1 MYSTKGV
8 FILLFCGCYQM
19 LVAQDSLSASR
30 QKISFNGYIKN
41 LSSYSIDKLG
51 HQNTFGN
58 LVHNRFNVKWKP
70 TGVITFAAELR
81 NRLFWGD
88 QVSRIPDFASRLRNN
103 NEAWNL
109 QKAWVSNNNLVL
121 HTNVERLYVDLK
133 KDKWQARIGRQRINW
148 GMATVWNPNDIYNAY
163 NFLDVDYEERPG
175 SDAVSLQR
183 NLSDFSHVEFV
194 YSSSG
199 YQKQIAAAR
208 YFLNRWNYDLQF
220 ISGVYHGAA
229 TLGLGWAGSIRETGF
244 KGEAQYYFAGKDSA
258 SQLNL
263 TLALD
268 HAFKHGWY
276 LTIGGLYNSRGLNRN
291 LNNPGELNLN
301 LSSRNLM
308 PARFSWLLAARKEI
322 SPLSTASCTI
332 VYSPQ
337 LDLLILSPTISYNIS
352 PQWDADLIWQSF
364 FLRYQGSFQ
373 GLQDIGY
380 LRFKWSFA
388 GNGKQ

>member
-1 MYSTKGV
+1 MYSIKWL
-8 FILLFCGCYQM
+8 FILFFCSCYQILM
-19 LVAQDSLSASR
+19 AQDSLSVTH

-41 LSSYSIDKLG
+41 LSSYSIYKLG
-51 HQNTFGN
+51 QQNTFGN

-70 TGVITFAAELR
+70 SAAISFAAELR
-81 NRLFWGD
+81 NRVFWGD
-88 QVSRIPDFASRLRNN
+88 QISRIPDFAGRLRNS

-109 QKAWVSNNNLVL
+109 QKAWISNNNLVF

-133 KDKWQARIGRQRINW
+133 KEKWQARIGRQRINW
-148 GMATVWNPNDIYNAY
+148 GMATLWNPNDIYNAY
-163 NFLDVDYEERPG
+163 NFLDIDYEERPG
-175 SDAVSLQR
+175 SDAISLQYK
-183 NLSDFSHVEFV
+183 LSDFSHIEFV

-199 YQKQIAAAR
+199 KQKQIAAAR

-220 ISGVYHGAA
+220 ISGIYHGTA
-229 TLGLGWAGSIRETGF
+229 TLGMGWAGSIQETGF

-276 LTIGGLYNSRGLNRN
+276 LTVGGLYNSRGLNRN

-308 PARFSWLLAARKEI
+308 PARFSWLLAGRKEI
-322 SPLSTASCTI
+322 SPLSSASCTV

-337 LDLLILSPTISYNIS
+337 LDLLILSPSISYTIS
-352 PQWDADLIWQSF
+352 PQLDADLIWQSF

-380 LRFKWSFA
+380 LRFKWSF
-388 GNGKQ
+388 GW

>member
-1 MYSTKGV
+1 MYSIKWL
-8 FILLFCGCYQM
+8 FILLFCSCYQILM
-19 LVAQDSLSASR
+19 AQDSLSATH
-30 QKISFNGYIKN
+30 QKISFNGYVKN

-70 TGVITFAAELR
+70 AAVISFAAELR
-81 NRLFWGD
+81 NRVFWGD
-88 QVSRIPDFASRLRNN
+88 QVSRIPDFAGRLRNS

-109 QKAWVSNNNLVL
+109 QKAWISNNNLVF

-133 KDKWQARIGRQRINW
+133 KEKWQARIGRQRINW
-148 GMATVWNPNDIYNAY
+148 GMATLWNPNDIYNAY
-163 NFLDVDYEERPG
+163 NFLDIDYEERPG
-175 SDAVSLQR
+175 SDAISLQHK
-183 NLSDFSHVEFV
+183 LSDFSHIEFV

-199 YQKQIAAAR
+199 KQKQIAAAR
-208 YFLNRWNYDLQF
+208 YFLNRWSYDLQF
-220 ISGVYHGAA
+220 ISGIYHGTA
-229 TLGLGWAGSIRETGF
+229 TLGMGWAGSIQETGF

-276 LTIGGLYNSRGLNRN
+276 LTVGGLYNSRGLNRN
-291 LNNPGELNLN
+291 LNNPGELNLS

-308 PARFSWLLAARKEI
+308 PARFSWLLAGRKEI
-322 SPLSTASCTI
+322 SPLCSASCTI

-337 LDLLILSPTISYNIS
+337 LDLLILSPSISYNIS
-352 PQWDADLIWQSF
+352 PQLDADLIWQSF

-380 LRFKWSFA
+380 LRFKWSF
-388 GNGKQ
+388 GW